1 MVTIPCWPVVLRAN
15 FNFLPQHVTRII
27 HALTRREARWRVGE
41 LVGWLA
47 SSSWLVGQLRACSR
61 ACLLARLV
69 GWWLVAWLV
78 GCLALTG
85 IAHALCLSNTN
96 TRTHNHSHFGG
107 AVRELGDEEAMQGAT
122 KGRRRRSEAQQKDGS
137 TLAHLFLCLFCVTGL
152 WLWDSPRAQSS
163 NNFQ

>member
-78 GCLALTG
+78 GWLALTG
-85 IAHALCLSNTN
+85 ISPPTHTHCVYQTP
-96 TRTHNHSHFGG
+96 TRARTTTHTLVVQCANWATKKPCRGQQK
-107 AVRELGDEEAMQGAT
+107 EEEEEAKRNKKT
-122 KGRRRRSEAQQKDGS
+122 VRR
-137 TLAHLFLCLFCVTGL
+137 LLIYFCACFV
-152 WLWDSPRAQSS
+152 
-163 NNFQ
+163 